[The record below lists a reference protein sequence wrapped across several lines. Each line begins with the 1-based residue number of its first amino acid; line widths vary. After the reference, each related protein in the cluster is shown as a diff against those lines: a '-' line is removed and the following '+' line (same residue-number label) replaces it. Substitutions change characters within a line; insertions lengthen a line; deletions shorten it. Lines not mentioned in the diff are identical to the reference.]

1 MPVVKPDNT
10 EHEATGLV
18 ERLVRD
24 DVDRKRFLKLAGA
37 APRRASEAFVLAAC
51 GSSKTSSSTTAATTA
66 TSTAASSS
74 NGGPRELSNYAL
86 TLEYL
91 ETEFYE
97 KVIASGFFNGATA
110 SLIKSFGEQEK
121 THVEALKGAV
131 TKLGGTPAAQPMG
144 KFPIE
149 NANQVAELA
158 YTVENLGAAA
168 YLGQAPKIQ
177 NAELLAAALAIH
189 TVEARHAATLGT
201 LVKKS
206 LTPDG
211 AFAKPADMSTVLS
224 GSQTL
229 PGLSAGTEEKEPG
242 LDVTDR
248 HSHTRAGP
256 RARRDRGRG
265 HEPLELPAHGCARCR
280 APSTASAP

>member
-1 MPVVKPDNT
+1 MRSESPDQIDG
-10 EHEATGLV
+10 APTGLV

-24 DVDRKRFLKLAGA
+24 DVDRKRFLKLAGSAGA
-37 APRRASEAFVLAAC
+37 ASFGAFVLAAC
-51 GSSKTSSSTTAATTA
+51 GSSKKVATTA
-66 TSTAASSS
+66 VTTASTASGSGDVAIA
-74 NGGPRELSNYAL
+74 NYAL

-97 KVIASGFFNGATA
+97 KVDASGFFNGATA
-110 SLIKSFGEQEK
+110 SLIKDFGNQER

-131 TKLGGTPAAQPMG
+131 TKLGGTPAEKPMG

-168 YLGQAPKIQ
+168 YLGQAAKIQ
-177 NAELLAAALAIH
+177 NPELLAAALAIH

-206 LTPDG
+206 ITPDG
-211 AFAKPADMSTVLS
+211 AFAKPADMSTVLAAVKPF
-224 GSQTL
+224 L
-229 PGLSAGTEEKEPG
+229 A
-242 LDVTDR
+242 
-248 HSHTRAGP
+248 
-256 RARRDRGRG
+256 
-265 HEPLELPAHGCARCR
+265 
-280 APSTASAP
+280 